1 VGFLGRKQ
9 QPLPTSWES
18 EGALRAP
25 QRGSGRSPDRP
36 QFFSTIFSTQNG
48 LSRHYNIG
56 NCRLTCSHLG
66 EYNPRAPL
74 CTPLCPTQ
82 EHSKL
87 QEIAPSFWSAPLS
100 ATFAPARALRVFGA
114 IPNIAPF
121 RFGHVSF
128 CKERFFLPRDAMCKR
143 GNSCRPVSVCLSV
156 TLMYCIETAS
166 GSKNVFIC
174 HVVPSF

>member
-1 VGFLGRKQ
+1 MGRKQ

-114 IPNIAPF
+114 IPKIAPF

-128 CKERFFLPRDAMCKR
+128 CKERFFYRATLC
-143 GNSCRPVSVCLSV
+143 VSAVIAVGRCLSV
-156 TLMYCIETAS
+156 CHTHYHIETAS
-166 GSKNVFIC
+166 DSKKRFYMPCSPILLA
-174 HVVPSF
+174 S